1 MTLVKEAGLGIAQAD
16 NEGCTESYLLDLHRL
31 IHLANFAA
39 NLFGT
44 KFENMGQETQSGS
57 FSLDVVS
64 RDTRLHLFTDFESCD
79 FVPPNVINK
88 NSAFHPS

>member
-1 MTLVKEAGLGIAQAD
+1 MTLVKEAGLGVAQAD
-16 NEGCTESYLLDLHRL
+16 NKGCTESDLLDLHRL
-31 IHLANFAA
+31 KHLANFAA

-57 FSLDVVS
+57 FTLDVVS
-64 RDTRLHLFTDFESCD
+64 CNTRLHLFTDFESCD